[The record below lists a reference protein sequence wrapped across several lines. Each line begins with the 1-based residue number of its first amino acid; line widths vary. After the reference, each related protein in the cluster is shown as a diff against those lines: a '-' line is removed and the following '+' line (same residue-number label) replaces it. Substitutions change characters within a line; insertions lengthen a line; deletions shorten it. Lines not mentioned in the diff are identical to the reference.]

1 MLRLKWLVLGFACA
15 CAVLGA
21 LWIRHKTFGPGAIG
35 RVLSAALEAKLHARP
50 TVYLRKYVVV
60 EEKKPIAEL
69 ALISRETDVERRL
82 ETVVLHSKA
91 ELSLRAVYNVKAGF
105 DLRTARYDLTLD
117 PGLKRAR
124 LEIPAPKVL
133 SIEMIRYQVLADRS
147 GWWNRISESE
157 RELAMRDMQ
166 ADAKLEAIRAG
177 ILGDCRQA
185 LEKELADISRRTGVA
200 VDFRYGTPRDTLVEK
215 PAEPGG

>member
-1 MLRLKWLVLGFACA
+1 
-15 CAVLGA
+15 
-21 LWIRHKTFGPGAIG
+21 
-35 RVLSAALEAKLHARP
+35 
-50 TVYLRKYVVV
+50 
-60 EEKKPIAEL
+60 
-69 ALISRETDVERRL
+69 
-82 ETVVLHSKA
+82 
-91 ELSLRAVYNVKAGF
+91 
-105 DLRTARYDLTLD
+105 
-117 PGLKRAR
+117 
-124 LEIPAPKVL
+124 
-133 SIEMIRYQVLADRS
+133 MIRYQVLADRS